1 MYACVFYR
9 MSKNDKL
16 KPISV
21 RMPVKMYNQVK
32 MISTSEQPVPN
43 IAATFRTLVQEAL
56 NARKQR

>member
-1 MYACVFYR
+1 

-21 RMPVKMYNQVK
+21 RMPVNMYDQIET
-32 MISTSEQPVPN
+32 ISVSEQPVPN
-43 IAATFRTLVQEAL
+43 IAATFRNLVQEAL

>member
-16 KPISV
+16 KPVSV
-21 RMPVKMYNQVK
+21 RMPVDMYVQIEL
-32 MISTSEQPVPN
+32 ISISEQPVPN

>member
-1 MYACVFYR
+1 MYAHVFYN

-21 RMPVKMYNQVK
+21 RMPVNMYDQIET
-32 MISTSEQPVPN
+32 ISVSEQPVPN
-43 IAATFRTLVQEAL
+43 IAATIRTLVQEAL

>member
-1 MYACVFYR
+1 MYACVFYH

-16 KPISV
+16 KPVSV
-21 RMPVKMYNQVK
+21 RMTFDMYDQIE

-43 IAATFRTLVQEAL
+43 IAATIRTLLQDAL

>member
-21 RMPVKMYNQVK
+21 RMTFDMYDQIE

-43 IAATFRTLVQEAL
+43 IAATIRTLLQDAL

>member
-21 RMPVKMYNQVK
+21 RMPVDMYDQIET
-32 MISTSEQPVPN
+32 ISVSEQPVPN
-43 IAATFRTLVQEAL
+43 NAATFRTLVQEAL

>member
-16 KPISV
+16 KPVSV
-21 RMPVKMYNQVK
+21 RMPVDMYDQVE

>member
-1 MYACVFYR
+1 

-21 RMPVKMYNQVK
+21 RMTFDMYDQIE

-43 IAATFRTLVQEAL
+43 IAATIRTLLQDAL

>member
-16 KPISV
+16 KPVSV
-21 RMPVKMYNQVK
+21 RMPVDMYDQIE

-43 IAATFRTLVQEAL
+43 IAATIRTLVQEAL